1 MVEKR
6 SYDRLVE
13 RIGALAGRVAELCR
27 RQDKTLQHWLDN
39 EEVCL
44 LLNIQ
49 KRTLQRYRERELL
62 PCTQIRHKVYYK
74 TADVERLLAASAL
87 RSGSKR

>member
-1 MVEKR
+1 MPA
-6 SYDRLVE
+6 S
-13 RIGALAGRVAELCR
+13 G
-27 RQDKTLQHWLDN
+27 QDLQHWLDN

-49 KRTLQRYRERELL
+49 KRTLQRYRERGLL

-74 TADVERLLAASAL
+74 TADVERLLASAAY
-87 RSGSKR
+87 RCRRQS

>member
-6 SYDRLVE
+6 SYDRLVA
-13 RIGALAGRVAELCR
+13 RIEALARRVAELCR
-27 RQDKTLQHWLDN
+27 QQDKTLQHWLDN
-39 EEVCL
+39 EGVCL

-49 KRTLQRYRERELL
+49 KRTLQRSRERGLL

-74 TADVERLLAASAL
+74 TADVERLLASAAHRCRR
-87 RSGSKR
+87 RS

>member
-6 SYDRLVE
+6 SYERLVA
-13 RIGALAGRVAELCR
+13 RIEALARRVSELCR
-27 RQDKTLQHWLDN
+27 RQDKALQPWLDN

-49 KRTLQRYRERELL
+49 KRALQRYRERGLL
-62 PCTQIRHKVYYK
+62 PCTQIRHKIYYK
-74 TADVERLLAASAL
+74 TEDVERLLAASSL

>member
-6 SYDRLVE
+6 SYDRLVA
-13 RIGALAGRVAELCR
+13 RIEALARRVSELCR

-49 KRTLQRYRERELL
+49 KRTLQRYRERGLL
-62 PCTQIRHKVYYK
+62 PVAVIDKDLSDRMASTIRHNR
-74 TADVERLLAASAL
+74 A
-87 RSGSKR
+87 RS

>member
-6 SYDRLVE
+6 SYERLVA
-13 RIGALAGRVAELCR
+13 RIEALARRVSELCR

-49 KRTLQRYRERELL
+49 KRTL
-62 PCTQIRHKVYYK
+62 
-74 TADVERLLAASAL
+74 
-87 RSGSKR
+87 